1 MAVFDLRPFSGPES
15 LAQTA
20 ASDWQREIAGLRSS
34 KDAVSCA
41 LSGGRIAREF
51 FTALANL
58 IKAERVTLEGVHF
71 FWSDERCVTAD
82 NPESN
87 FRLANEFLFRQVAV
101 PSEQI
106 HRLRGETA
114 PRAAAALGEREL
126 RQFTNCPPP
135 KVPHIDLVLL
145 GMGEDGHVAS
155 LFPGE
160 PEEDVASPAVYR
172 AVTAVKPPPQRI
184 TMDYGTLA
192 AAREVWVLASGAGKH
207 EALQA
212 SLAGGR
218 TPLGRVLN
226 SRRSTRIYSD
236 IP

>member
-1 MAVFDLRPFSGPES
+1 MAVFDLRQFSGPES

-71 FWSDERCVTAD
+71 FWSDERCVAAD

-101 PSEQI
+101 LPEQI
-106 HRLRGETA
+106 HRLRGEMA

-160 PEEDVASPAVYR
+160 PEEHMATVYR

-184 TMDYGTLA
+184 TMDYGALA
-192 AAREVWVLASGAGKH
+192 AARDVWVLASGAGKH

-212 SLAGGR
+212 SLASGGR